1 MGEPTYKVMCILKH
15 RKGYKGTW
23 CYRISSITH
32 RRVIMK
38 NKIVGM
44 CAALLAVAIMCMTM
58 TAAAIDPTATVNT
71 WIAMGWTAA
80 ILLFI
85 GAYVVYAFV
94 VKGAA
99 KGSIVKTG
107 GTIAVVA
114 MLIIGAMAALGVSIT
129 QPDDGNDGGGDFGVD
144 VVAWDVVGTDGQTYI
159 SWTSPNRALW
169 IATNASQSAAN
180 FTFSVSRTD
189 SSASWAYTDATIDTS
204 AATWYNAGTG
214 VTMPLFNQTA
224 GVDMATWTN
233 TQGTSQKTT
242 IGVPYGEV
250 RSEHLHCVIGLNPT
264 TINAMTAL
272 DTVSFTFTVA
282 GEVFVV
288 DVQAA

>member
-1 MGEPTYKVMCILKH
+1 MNFGKIAGIGTGILA
-15 RKGYKGTW
+15 GLSGG
-23 CYRISSITH
+23 
-32 RRVIMK
+32 V
-38 NKIVGM
+38 
-44 CAALLAVAIMCMTM
+44 AAL
-58 TAAAIDPTATVNT
+58 DPTATVNS
-71 WIAMGWTAA
+71 WVAMGWTAA
-80 ILLFI
+80 ISLFI
-85 GAYVVYAFV
+85 GAYVVYALV

-114 MLIIGAMAALGVSIT
+114 MLIIGAMAALGVYIT
-129 QPDDGNDGGGDFGVD
+129 QPTTTDDGGDIGGG
-144 VVAWDVVGTDGQTYI
+144 VATWDVVGTDGQTYI

-180 FTFSVSRTD
+180 FTFAVSRTD
-189 SSASWAYTDATIDTS
+189 SSATWAYTDATIDTS

-233 TQGTSQKTT
+233 TQFTSQKTT

-272 DTVSFTFTVA
+272 DTVSFTFSVA

>member
-1 MGEPTYKVMCILKH
+1 MNIPRIMGAIGASLAGVAT
-15 RKGYKGTW
+15 T
-23 CYRISSITH
+23 
-32 RRVIMK
+32 
-38 NKIVGM
+38 VG
-44 CAALLAVAIMCMTM
+44 AL
-58 TAAAIDPTATVNT
+58 DPTATVNG

-94 VKGAA
+94 VKGSA

-114 MLIIGAMAALGVSIT
+114 MLIIGAMAAMGVSIT
-129 QPDDGNDGGGDFGVD
+129 QPDDGNDDGGDLSDD
-144 VVAWDVVGTDGQTYI
+144 VVAWDVVGTDGQAYI

-189 SSASWAYTDATIDTS
+189 ASGQEAYTEATIDTS

-224 GVDMATWTN
+224 GVDTAIWTN
-233 TQGTSQKTT
+233 TQGTTHRTT
-242 IGVPYGEV
+242 MSVPYGDV
-250 RSEHLHCVIGLNPT
+250 RSEHLHCVVALNPT